1 MKKLFLN
8 LFLVL
13 FVIPFGMSQ
22 DLPSNIPANGLLAYY
37 PFNGNANDVSGNGNH
52 GTINGAIL
60 TSDRNGDDNTAYD
73 FQVLDWDSGNEGG
86 DYIYIPHSSEF
97 NFESFTLSAWVYR
110 KSVGASNSPQHLT
123 IMRKFEQGYNNP
135 NGESWHFDI
144 AHGTD
149 NGGSIL
155 IGRVI
160 EQSPSPATKFE
171 CASTST
177 IIEKE
182 WTNVI
187 MTYSDKTIKTFIN
200 GVESCS
206 AINNNITLNT
216 LGTSGISIGM
226 SVQANGNWG
235 PFDGS
240 IDDVGIWNRALTEQ
254 EIQNLYTSST
264 GDIILNGVVSAENNQ
279 IKNVA
284 DPTDAQDAATKGY
297 VDSNVNSFSGSYN
310 DLTDTPTFSNA
321 FQLPLVTTDQRDEIT
336 PQSGMMVYNIDVHE
350 FQGFQNYEK
359 IHPAE
364 IDQQHVTIN
373 NGGGENRAQSFTA
386 GVTGELEL
394 VKLPLNVMM
403 EPVELLFKIIEG
415 EGVDGNVLFETSY
428 NLTNSDQNWIEFSIS
443 GVDVISG
450 NKYTIQIVENSGCGM
465 PPCYNWGMDTSGDNY
480 IGGQFFYNGTPYSN
494 GDYDSAFIT
503 YVSLREVVNEW
514 RTLH

>member
-1 MKKLFLN
+1 MKKIFLT
-8 LFLVL
+8 LTLIL
-13 FVIPFGMSQ
+13 FVIPFGISQ
-22 DLPSNIPANGLLAYY
+22 DLPSYVPADGLVAFY
-37 PFNGNANDVSGNGNH
+37 PFNGNANDASGNGYH
-52 GTINGAIL
+52 GT
-60 TSDRNGDDNTAYD
+60 R
-73 FQVLDWDSGNEGG
+73 FQVGDGLDRHGNQNQSLYFNGKTADGTNNQQIINDSYVKVDNFDYSFSTSSRENQISISFWVKNEWNNQ
-86 DYIYIPHSSEF
+86 I
-97 NFESFTLSAWVYR
+97 
-110 KSVGASNSPQHLT
+110 
-123 IMRKFEQGYNNP
+123 NP
-135 NGESWHFDI
+135 NDGLP
-144 AHGTD
+144 
-149 NGGSIL
+149 IL
-155 IGRVI
+155 SRR
-160 EQSPSPATKFE
+160 T
-171 CASTST
+171 
-177 IIEKE
+177 
-182 WTNVI
+182 
-187 MTYSDKTIKTFIN
+187 
-200 GVESCS
+200 
-206 AINNNITLNT
+206 NNNIDFDLSLSGSNYNPSNAPALH
-216 LGTSGISIGM
+216 LGFWSESSAQ
-226 SVQANGNWG
+226 SVPDNSWAHCVVTC
-235 PFDGS
+235 DGS
-240 IDDVGIWNRALTEQ
+240 NVKYYMQNQLYAEFSHNNGVILNNTSNLMIGKFSYQGALLHHFFFNGWIDDLGIWNKALTVE
-254 EIQNLYTSST
+254 EISSLYNGSTS
-264 GDIILNGVVSAENNQ
+264 GGEILLNGVVSAENNQ

-284 DPTDAQDAATKGY
+284 DPTHTQDAATKGY

-310 DLTDTPTFSNA
+310 DLTDTPTSSNA

-386 GVTGELEL
+386 GVTGQLEL

-450 NKYTIQIVENSGCGM
+450 NKYTIQIIENSGCGM

-503 YVSLREVVNEW
+503 YVSLREAVNEW

>member
-1 MKKLFLN
+1 MKKIFLT
-8 LFLVL
+8 LTLVL
-13 FVIPFGMSQ
+13 LIIPIGISQ
-22 DLPSNIPANGLLAYY
+22 DLPSYVPTGGLAAFYT
-37 PFNGNANDVSGNGNH
+37 FDGNANDSSSNSNHGVVNGPNLSDDRNSKQNSSYFFDGTDDYIDMGLDNSLKIQNQFSASVWFKHMGGLYDNCNPRIFETKDNSIGNGGYALGLSK
-52 GTINGAIL
+52 GTQLHLAYFGTENSENGFFYIDNFVDLNNWTHVAFSVDGINLEAKIYVDGQLYASKPINSFENISYEGEL
-60 TSDRNGDDNTAYD
+60 IIGNIDPSRC
-73 FQVLDWDSGNEGG
+73 DWFRGNIDE
-86 DYIYIPHSSEF
+86 
-97 NFESFTLSAWVYR
+97 
-110 KSVGASNSPQHLT
+110 
-123 IMRKFEQGYNNP
+123 
-135 NGESWHFDI
+135 
-144 AHGTD
+144 
-149 NGGSIL
+149 
-155 IGRVI
+155 
-160 EQSPSPATKFE
+160 
-171 CASTST
+171 
-177 IIEKE
+177 
-182 WTNVI
+182 
-187 MTYSDKTIKTFIN
+187 
-200 GVESCS
+200 
-206 AINNNITLNT
+206 
-216 LGTSGISIGM
+216 LGL
-226 SVQANGNWG
+226 
-235 PFDGS
+235 
-240 IDDVGIWNRALTEQ
+240 WNRILTEQ
-254 EIQNLYTSST
+254 EIQNLYTSSS
-264 GDIILNGVVSAENNQ
+264 GDIKLNGVVSAEDNQ

-284 DPTDAQDAATKGY
+284 DPTHTQDAATKGY

-310 DLTDTPTFSNA
+310 DLTDTPTSSNA

-450 NKYTIQIVENSGCGM
+450 NKYTIQIIENSGCGM

-503 YVSLREVVNEW
+503 YVSLREAVNEW

>member
-1 MKKLFLN
+1 MKKIFLT
-8 LFLVL
+8 LTLVL
-13 FVIPFGMSQ
+13 LIIPIGISQ
-22 DLPSNIPANGLLAYY
+22 DLPSYVPTGGLAAFYT
-37 PFNGNANDVSGNGNH
+37 FDGNANDSSSNSNHGVVNGPNLSDDRNSKQNSSYFFDGTDDYIDMGLDNSLKIQNQFSASVWFKHMGGLYDNCNPRIFETKDNSIGNGGYALGLSK
-52 GTINGAIL
+52 GTQLHLAYFGTENSENGFFYIDNFVDLNNWTHVAFSVDGINLEAKIYVDGQLYASKPINSFENISYEGEL
-60 TSDRNGDDNTAYD
+60 IIGNIDPSRC
-73 FQVLDWDSGNEGG
+73 DWFRGNIDE
-86 DYIYIPHSSEF
+86 
-97 NFESFTLSAWVYR
+97 
-110 KSVGASNSPQHLT
+110 
-123 IMRKFEQGYNNP
+123 
-135 NGESWHFDI
+135 
-144 AHGTD
+144 
-149 NGGSIL
+149 
-155 IGRVI
+155 
-160 EQSPSPATKFE
+160 
-171 CASTST
+171 
-177 IIEKE
+177 
-182 WTNVI
+182 
-187 MTYSDKTIKTFIN
+187 
-200 GVESCS
+200 
-206 AINNNITLNT
+206 
-216 LGTSGISIGM
+216 LGL
-226 SVQANGNWG
+226 
-235 PFDGS
+235 
-240 IDDVGIWNRALTEQ
+240 WNRILTEQ
-254 EIQNLYTSST
+254 EIQNLYTSSS
-264 GDIILNGVVSAENNQ
+264 GDIKLNGVVSAEDNQ

-284 DPTDAQDAATKGY
+284 DPTHSQDAATKGY

-310 DLTDTPTFSNA
+310 DLTDTPTSSNA

-450 NKYTIQIVENSGCGM
+450 NKYTIQIIENSGCGM

-503 YVSLREVVNEW
+503 YVSLREAVNEW

>member
-1 MKKLFLN
+1 MKRIFLT
-8 LFLVL
+8 LTLVL
-13 FVIPFGMSQ
+13 FIIPIGISQ
-22 DLPSNIPANGLLAYY
+22 DLPSYVPTDGLLAYY
-37 PFNGNANDVSGNGNH
+37 PFNGNANDASGNGKN
-52 GTINGAIL
+52 GTVDGANL
-60 TSDRNGDDNTAYD
+60 TSGRFDNETSSYSFDGEDDWID
-73 FQVLDWDSGNEGG
+73 FIEHPNLKIKNSLT
-86 DYIYIPHSSEF
+86 Y
-97 NFESFTLSAWVYR
+97 SAWINIEGMTNFMGIVGTGEGTVLTKTSSMLMVNTDYNLVFEIGNGSER
-110 KSVGASNSPQHLT
+110 KTITDVEKILDQNNWYHVVGTFNSDDGFIKL
-123 IMRKFEQGYNNP
+123 YL
-135 NGESWHFDI
+135 D
-144 AHGTD
+144 
-149 NGGSIL
+149 GSI
-155 IGRVI
+155 
-160 EQSPSPATKFE
+160 
-171 CASTST
+171 
-177 IIEKE
+177 
-182 WTNVI
+182 
-187 MTYSDKTIKTFIN
+187 
-200 GVESCS
+200 VESLDT
-206 AINNNITLNT
+206 NISSLLTDIPDSDNRFKIGVRDLFN
-216 LGTSGISIGM
+216 SGYTYGWFK
-226 SVQANGNWG
+226 GK
-235 PFDGS
+235 

-254 EIQNLYTSST
+254 EIQNLYTSSSA
-264 GDIILNGVVSAENNQ
+264 DILLNGVVSAEDNQ

-284 DPTDAQDAATKGY
+284 DPTHNQDAATKGY

-310 DLTDTPTFSNA
+310 DLTDTPTSSNA

-450 NKYTIQIVENSGCGM
+450 NKYTIQIIENSGCGM
-465 PPCYNWGMDTSGDNY
+465 PPCYIWGMDTSGDNY

-503 YVSLREVVNEW
+503 YVSLREAVNEW